1 MDLDVPELRG
11 GKYIIVESEP
21 DWYVKQVME
30 EFVARAE
37 RIRSGGVDP
46 SEDNFL
52 KITHEAR
59 LLGTDARLLMPDAPN
74 NVDGKLN
81 KVVENVLYEYRKAEQ
96 EGIIGTQLIFSDI
109 GTPRSGW
116 KEEMLTVSWAE
127 ADTFD
132 VYNYLKTELVKQGI
146 PADQIA
152 FIHDAKTDAARDA
165 LFREMRSGT
174 KRILIGSTDKCGTGV
189 NVQTHLTAMHHVDC
203 PWKPSSIEQRE
214 GRGLRQGNENS
225 EVAVYRYV
233 TKGTFDAY
241 SWSLV
246 ENKQRFISQVMTSKS
261 ISRSCEDIDEATL
274 SYAEIK
280 AVATGNPLIK
290 EKMEVD
296 NEVQRLKMLK
306 ASYDS
311 QHYSLQD
318 QFMIKF
324 PKLIAAANEKLN
336 CVHADIKKRDEQV
349 LATDEEF
356 AIKVGN
362 MTFHERVDGGT
373 AVLAAVSKCKVGE
386 TTGIGEYR
394 GFEVQVEKNFI
405 GVNYLILHGRTDYK
419 VELSNSPVGCM
430 VKLENCFNGMDGNI
444 EFLEKKLEQYQRDM
458 EQAKAEYEKPFAYE
472 EELKSKTARQFE
484 LNTQLDLENKS
495 ITEKNGQEIS
505 QVAENDYPYGERKDY
520 R

>member
-1 MDLDVPELRG
+1 
-11 GKYIIVESEP
+11 
-21 DWYVKQVME
+21 
-30 EFVARAE
+30 
-37 RIRSGGVDP
+37 
-46 SEDNFL
+46 
-52 KITHEAR
+52 
-59 LLGTDARLLMPDAPN
+59 MPDAPN

-241 SWSLV
+241 SWV
-246 ENKQRFISQVMTSKS
+246 RRE
-261 ISRSCEDIDEATL
+261 
-274 SYAEIK
+274 
-280 AVATGNPLIK
+280 VA
-290 EKMEVD
+290 
-296 NEVQRLKMLK
+296 
-306 ASYDS
+306 
-311 QHYSLQD
+311 
-318 QFMIKF
+318 
-324 PKLIAAANEKLN
+324 
-336 CVHADIKKRDEQV
+336 
-349 LATDEEF
+349 
-356 AIKVGN
+356 
-362 MTFHERVDGGT
+362 
-373 AVLAAVSKCKVGE
+373 
-386 TTGIGEYR
+386 
-394 GFEVQVEKNFI
+394 
-405 GVNYLILHGRTDYK
+405 
-419 VELSNSPVGCM
+419 
-430 VKLENCFNGMDGNI
+430 
-444 EFLEKKLEQYQRDM
+444 
-458 EQAKAEYEKPFAYE
+458 
-472 EELKSKTARQFE
+472 
-484 LNTQLDLENKS
+484 
-495 ITEKNGQEIS
+495 
-505 QVAENDYPYGERKDY
+505 
-520 R
+520 

>member
-1 MDLDVPELRG
+1 MRTMLTQ
-11 GKYIIVESEP
+11 S
-21 DWYVKQVME
+21 
-30 EFVARAE
+30 VA
-37 RIRSGGVDP
+37 V
-46 SEDNFL
+46 
-52 KITHEAR
+52 
-59 LLGTDARLLMPDAPN
+59 LMPF
-74 NVDGKLN
+74 NVQELNAVGGNYYGINQISKNINVGNRKGLINGNGFIFGVPGSGKSFFAKQEMGNVFLN
-81 KVVENVLYEYRKAEQ
+81 TQDDVIVIDPMNEY
-96 EGIIGTQLIFSDI
+96 FDI
-109 GTPRSGW
+109 
-116 KEEMLTVSWAE
+116 
-127 ADTFD
+127 ADTFGGAIVNLSAYTKNYVNPLDADLAHMNERGIRD
-132 VYNYLKTELVKQGI
+132 VI
-146 PADQIA
+146 AD
-152 FIHDAKTDAARDA
+152 K
-165 LFREMRSGT
+165 
-174 KRILIGSTDKCGTGV
+174 
-189 NVQTHLTAMHHVDC
+189 
-203 PWKPSSIEQRE
+203 
-214 GRGLRQGNENS
+214 S
-225 EVAVYRYV
+225 E
-233 TKGTFDAY
+233 FM
-241 SWSLV
+241 L
-246 ENKQRFISQVMTSKS
+246 
-261 ISRSCEDIDEATL
+261 TL

-349 LATDEEF
+349 LAADEEF

-484 LNTQLDLENKS
+484 LNTQLDLENKP
-495 ITEKNGQEIS
+495 ITEENGQEIS
-505 QVAENDYPYGERKDY
+505 QVAENAYPYGERKDY

>member
-1 MDLDVPELRG
+1 
-11 GKYIIVESEP
+11 
-21 DWYVKQVME
+21 
-30 EFVARAE
+30 
-37 RIRSGGVDP
+37 
-46 SEDNFL
+46 
-52 KITHEAR
+52 
-59 LLGTDARLLMPDAPN
+59 
-74 NVDGKLN
+74 
-81 KVVENVLYEYRKAEQ
+81 
-96 EGIIGTQLIFSDI
+96 
-109 GTPRSGW
+109 
-116 KEEMLTVSWAE
+116 
-127 ADTFD
+127 
-132 VYNYLKTELVKQGI
+132 
-146 PADQIA
+146 
-152 FIHDAKTDAARDA
+152 
-165 LFREMRSGT
+165 
-174 KRILIGSTDKCGTGV
+174 
-189 NVQTHLTAMHHVDC
+189 
-203 PWKPSSIEQRE
+203 
-214 GRGLRQGNENS
+214 
-225 EVAVYRYV
+225 
-233 TKGTFDAY
+233 
-241 SWSLV
+241 
-246 ENKQRFISQVMTSKS
+246 
-261 ISRSCEDIDEATL
+261 
-274 SYAEIK
+274 
-280 AVATGNPLIK
+280 
-290 EKMEVD
+290 
-296 NEVQRLKMLK
+296 MLK

-349 LATDEEF
+349 LAADEEF

-430 VKLENCFNGMDGNI
+430 VKLENSFNGMDGNI

-458 EQAKAEYEKPFAYE
+458 EQAKSEYEKPFAYE

-505 QVAENDYPYGERKDY
+505 QVAENAYPYGERKDY

>member
-1 MDLDVPELRG
+1 MR
-11 GKYIIVESEP
+11 
-21 DWYVKQVME
+21 
-30 EFVARAE
+30 
-37 RIRSGGVDP
+37 
-46 SEDNFL
+46 
-52 KITHEAR
+52 
-59 LLGTDARLLMPDAPN
+59 
-74 NVDGKLN
+74 
-81 KVVENVLYEYRKAEQ
+81 Q
-96 EGIIGTQLIFSDI
+96 E
-109 GTPRSGW
+109 
-116 KEEMLTVSWAE
+116 
-127 ADTFD
+127 
-132 VYNYLKTELVKQGI
+132 
-146 PADQIA
+146 
-152 FIHDAKTDAARDA
+152 
-165 LFREMRSGT
+165 
-174 KRILIGSTDKCGTGV
+174 
-189 NVQTHLTAMHHVDC
+189 
-203 PWKPSSIEQRE
+203 
-214 GRGLRQGNENS
+214 NENS

-261 ISRSCEDIDEATL
+261 ISRSCEDIDEVTL

-349 LATDEEF
+349 LAADEEF

-484 LNTQLDLENKS
+484 LNTQLDLENKP
-495 ITEKNGQEIS
+495 ITEENGQEIS
-505 QVAENDYPYGERKDY
+505 QVAENAYPYGERKDY

>member
-1 MDLDVPELRG
+1 MNVR
-11 GKYIIVESEP
+11 K
-21 DWYVKQVME
+21 
-30 EFVARAE
+30 
-37 RIRSGGVDP
+37 IRP
-46 SEDNFL
+46 
-52 KITHEAR
+52 T
-59 LLGTDARLLMPDAPN
+59 
-74 NVDGKLN
+74 
-81 KVVENVLYEYRKAEQ
+81 
-96 EGIIGTQLIFSDI
+96 
-109 GTPRSGW
+109 
-116 KEEMLTVSWAE
+116 
-127 ADTFD
+127 
-132 VYNYLKTELVKQGI
+132 
-146 PADQIA
+146 
-152 FIHDAKTDAARDA
+152 
-165 LFREMRSGT
+165 
-174 KRILIGSTDKCGTGV
+174 
-189 NVQTHLTAMHHVDC
+189 
-203 PWKPSSIEQRE
+203 SIEQRE

-280 AVATGNPLIK
+280 AVATGNPLIR
-290 EKMEVD
+290 EKMEID

-324 PKLIAAANEKLN
+324 PKLIAAAEEKLN
-336 CVHADIKKRDEQV
+336 CVHADIRMRDGQV
-349 LATDEEF
+349 LDADEEF
-356 AIKVGN
+356 AIRIGN
-362 MTFHERVDGGT
+362 VAFHERADGGN
-373 AVLAAVSKCKVGE
+373 AVLSAVSRCKVGE
-386 TTGIGEYR
+386 TTAIGEYR
-394 GFEVQVEKNFI
+394 GFEVRVEKNFI

-419 VELSNSPVGCM
+419 VEMSNSPVGCM

-444 EFLEKKLEQYQRDM
+444 ESLEKKLEQYRRDM

-484 LNTQLDLENKS
+484 LNTMLDLENKPL
-495 ITEKNGQEIS
+495 TEENTETMTEDRYHEAG
-505 QVAENDYPYGERKDY
+505 QVAEQEYPYGERKDY